1 MEFKDALRSRRL
13 QLGLS
18 PQQLANLITRYGSPT
33 TGADI
38 ELWERG
44 RNIPPLELPE
54 FRQALA
60 AALQTSVEKIERG
73 MRLSLKAAELE
84 PPQPMWSM
92 DAIRAAEM
100 IESMTPDVRQMA
112 LTVLSAM
119 LNQTRTIN
127 RATDFWD
134 S

>member
-1 MEFKDALRSRRL
+1 
-13 QLGLS
+13 
-18 PQQLANLITRYGSPT
+18 
-33 TGADI
+33 
-38 ELWERG
+38 
-44 RNIPPLELPE
+44 
-54 FRQALA
+54 
-60 AALQTSVEKIERG
+60 

>member
-1 MEFKDALRSRRL
+1 MKLRQRREELGYSQQRLAQLSGVSQTAISNYEVGDREMGSAALVS
-13 QLGLS
+13 
-18 PQQLANLITRYGSPT
+18 LAT
-33 TGADI
+33 
-38 ELWERG
+38 
-44 RNIPPLELPE
+44 
-54 FRQALA
+54 
-60 AALQTSVEKIERG
+60 ALQTSVEKIERG